1 VCGVWK
7 SSSSQF
13 KKRPPFDQN
22 FLLGCFDSSQKM
34 SLGITPDSVID
45 PVLLL
50 MDQILM
56 PPDNFKIDS
65 ELDSI
70 GRRGTS
76 PLPDEDNKDNSQD
89 PVNLSATSRDSS
101 TDLFTTMTMTGA
113 SISEMCRQLKKRKGL
128 SPESE
133 AELDVYS
140 VCTSYL
146 LFIVY

>member
-1 VCGVWK
+1 LVLRSLEIFGH
-7 SSSSQF
+7 SSQF
-13 KKRPPFDQN
+13 KKRPPFDQI
-22 FLLGCFDSSQKM
+22 FLLSYFDASRKM
-34 SLGITPDSVID
+34 SPGTTPNSLID

-50 MDQILM
+50 MDQILI
-56 PPDNFKIDS
+56 PPDNFEIDS

-76 PLPDEDNKDNSQD
+76 PLPDEDNEDNSQD
-89 PVNLSATSRDSS
+89 TVNFSATSRDNS
-101 TDLFTTMTMTGA
+101 FTTMADA
-113 SISEMCRQLKKRKGL
+113 SISEMCHQLKKRKGL